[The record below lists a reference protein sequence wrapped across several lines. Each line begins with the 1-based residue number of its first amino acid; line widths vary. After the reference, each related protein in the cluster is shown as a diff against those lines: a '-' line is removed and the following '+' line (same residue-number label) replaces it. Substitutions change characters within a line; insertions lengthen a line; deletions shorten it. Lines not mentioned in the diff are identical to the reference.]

1 MKKLFV
7 LAFAS
12 MVLVSVSNVFAAKG
26 VEGTLP
32 ETVVSDS
39 TVTTSTDTVAATNV
53 APSDSVAQ

>member
-26 VEGTLP
+26 VEDTLP

-39 TVTTSTDTVAATNV
+39 TVTTSTDTVAATTV